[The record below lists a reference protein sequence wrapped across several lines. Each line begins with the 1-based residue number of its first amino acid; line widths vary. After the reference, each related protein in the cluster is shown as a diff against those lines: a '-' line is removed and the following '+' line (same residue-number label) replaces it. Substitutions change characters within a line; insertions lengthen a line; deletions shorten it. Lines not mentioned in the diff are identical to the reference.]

1 MRRRLPMTRGML
13 VRGLLVPAVAV
24 LAVAAGC
31 TVESDG
37 DGGAGGS
44 SGEAGDS
51 GTGGSGAGSAGKGGS
66 AGSSGKGGSAGKGGS
81 GGDSGGAGE
90 AGATGETGGAAGA
103 GGDTGGDELLDCDDR
118 DVSDATEAENVTE
131 DTTWEGTV
139 LVSGDVRVTAGAT
152 LTIAPGTHV
161 IMDAD
166 STFEI
171 GWNANAATIKAEGTA
186 AQPIRFCGKEAEPG
200 YWGSLIVGTNV
211 TSDSVLSHVLVADGG
226 GDAAVILDS
235 DVEVS
240 DFVVRNAEADGVH
253 ARDFDDASARLS
265 VEGSG
270 ASAVVLTGPGAA
282 TRFPL
287 GGSLAGN
294 AENLVRVRFA
304 DIEDDTTFHAL
315 DVPYLQENA
324 VDTVGGSLLTFKAGV
339 EYRFATDTDLEIGW
353 NANDAEIRVEGTEA
367 DPVVF
372 RGEDAEAG
380 AWGGLIVGTNVR
392 TDSELSY
399 LQIHHGGGNETR
411 PLSIYAAI
419 VVDHVTLEDN
429 RLEAYIGDHGLAA
442 SSSSLTITGSGAH
455 ALTVHPNA
463 IALLPTGGAY
473 TGNASDWIEVEGG
486 AYTRES
492 GTVADLGVPYRML
505 DTFSTREGATIS
517 IAAGTEFEMT
527 ADTQF
532 EIGWNASEAKI
543 EAEGTADK
551 PIVFR
556 GVEDEAGYWVG
567 VVIGNQVSSDSILDY
582 VHIGNAGQGAGV
594 VGNLLLNNPITVTNS
609 RFYSSAGYGIV
620 KEASDTTDYAPT
632 NTFTDVASGDI
643 GTL

>member
-13 VRGLLVPAVAV
+13 VRGLLVPAVAA
-24 LAVAAGC
+24 LALAAGC

-37 DGGAGGS
+37 GDGSGGEGGEAGSGGS
-44 SGEAGDS
+44 SAG
-51 GTGGSGAGSAGKGGS
+51 TAGKGGS

-81 GGDSGGAGE
+81 GGDSGAAGD
-90 AGATGETGGAAGA
+90 AGATGEPGGA
-103 GGDTGGDELLDCDDR
+103 GGAGGETGGGELLDCDSR

-166 STFEI
+166 SSLEV
-171 GWNANAATIKAEGTA
+171 GWNSNAATIQAEGTA
-186 AQPIRFCGKEAEPG
+186 AQPIRFCGKEAEAG
-200 YWGSLIVGTNV
+200 YWGSLIVGNNV
-211 TSDSVLSHVLVADGG
+211 TSNSVLSHVLVADGG
-226 GDAAVILDS
+226 GDAAVILNA
-235 DVEVS
+235 DVEVT
-240 DFVVRNAEADGVH
+240 DFVVRNADADGVH

-270 ASAVVLTGPGAA
+270 ATAVVLTAPGAA

-324 VDTVGGSLLTFKAGV
+324 VDTVGGALLTFKAGV
-339 EYRFATDTDLEIGW
+339 EYRFATDSDLEVGW
-353 NANDAEIRVEGTEA
+353 NSNDAEIRVEGTEE

-392 TDSELSY
+392 TDSRLSY
-399 LQIHHGGGNETR
+399 LEIHHGGGNETR
-411 PLSIYAAI
+411 PLSIHAAI
-419 VVDHVTLEDN
+419 TVDHVTLEDN
-429 RLEAYIGDHGLAA
+429 RLEAYIGEDGVAA
-442 SSSSLTITGSGAH
+442 SSNSLTITGSGAH

-463 IALLPTGGAY
+463 ITLLPDGGAY
-473 TGNASDWIEVEGG
+473 TGNDSDWIEVEGG

-492 GTVADLGVPYRML
+492 GTVADLGVPYRLL
-505 DTFSTREGATIS
+505 DSFSTRDDSAIS

-532 EIGWNASEAKI
+532 EIGWNSGTARI
-543 EAEGTADK
+543 EAEGTADD

-556 GVEDEAGYWVG
+556 GVENEAGYWIG
-567 VVIGNQVSSDSILDY
+567 VLIGNNVSSDSILDH
-582 VHIGNAGQGAGV
+582 VQIGNAGQGSGA
-594 VGNLLLNNPITVTNS
+594 VGNLSLRNPITVTNS
-609 RFYSSAGYGIV
+609 RFSSSAGYGIV
-620 KEASDTTDYAPT
+620 KEAADTTDYAAT
-632 NTFTDVASGDI
+632 NTFADVASGDI
-643 GTL
+643 GTF